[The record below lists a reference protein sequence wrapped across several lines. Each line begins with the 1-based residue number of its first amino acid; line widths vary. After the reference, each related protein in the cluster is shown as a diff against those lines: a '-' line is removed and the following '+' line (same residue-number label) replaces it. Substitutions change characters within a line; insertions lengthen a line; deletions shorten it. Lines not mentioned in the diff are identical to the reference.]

1 LPLLLVEVFEE
12 ISMPYADAN
21 GVKLYLEETGTGY
34 PIVFVHEFAADHREW
49 ETQVRYFSRYYRC
62 ITYAA
67 RGYPPS
73 DVPEDE
79 AAYDYTHFADDIAV
93 VIRRIGASKAH
104 VVGLSQGAYATLMF
118 GLRHPH
124 MASALVAAGVGSG
137 SVRAQREEFMKQCE
151 VNSHRFLTEG
161 AAAMAQELGVGPS
174 RVQLLNKDPRGW
186 QEFVDH
192 LSQHSAKGSALTMR
206 NYQGKRPS
214 LYDFAKQFSELTIP
228 ALIMVGDEDDPCLE
242 PSIFLKRT
250 IPTAGLFIQP
260 RTGHAINLEEPA
272 VFNREVQEFF
282 SAVERGR
289 WGRRDPR
296 ATMHLS
302 PQR

>member
-1 LPLLLVEVFEE
+1 M
-12 ISMPYADAN
+12 SYADAN
-21 GVKLYLEETGTGY
+21 GVKLYVEETGNGY

-49 ETQVRYFSRYYRC
+49 ETQVRYFSRSYRC

-79 AAYDYTHFADDIAV
+79 AAYNYIHFADDIAV
-93 VIRRIGASKAH
+93 VMRHAGVSKAH

-118 GLRHPH
+118 GLRHPQL
-124 MASALVAAGVGSG
+124 ASALVAAGVGSG
-137 SVRAQREEFMKQCE
+137 SVRDQREEFMRLCE
-151 VNSHRFLTEG
+151 ANAQRFLTEG
-161 AAAMAQELGVGPS
+161 SKAMARELGVGAS

-192 LSQHSAKGSALTMR
+192 LSQHSAKGSALTMK

-214 LYDFAKQFSELTIP
+214 LYDFEKQFSELTIP
-228 ALIMVGDEDDPCLE
+228 TLIIVGDEDDACLE
-242 PSIFLKRT
+242 PSVFLKRT
-250 IPTAGLFIQP
+250 IPTSGLFIQP

-272 VFNREVQEFF
+272 VFNREVQEFL
-282 SAVERGR
+282 SAVERGN
-289 WGRRDPR
+289 
-296 ATMHLS
+296 
-302 PQR
+302 

>member
-1 LPLLLVEVFEE
+1 ML
-12 ISMPYADAN
+12 YADSQ
-21 GVKLYLEETGTGY
+21 GVKLYVEETGTGY
-34 PIVFVHEFAADHREW
+34 PLVFVHEFAADHREW
-49 ETQVRYFSRYYRC
+49 EPQVRYFARHYRC

-73 DVPEDE
+73 DVPEED
-79 AAYDYTHFADDIAV
+79 AAYHYTHFADDIAAV
-93 VIRRIGASKAH
+93 VRHVGVPKAH

-118 GLRHPH
+118 GLRHPQ

-137 SVRAQREEFMKQCE
+137 SVKEQREEFRKQCE
-151 VNSHRFLTEG
+151 VNAQRFLTEG
-161 AAAMAQELGVGPS
+161 SAAMAQELGVGAS

-192 LSQHSAKGSALTMR
+192 LSQHSAQGSALTMK
-206 NYQGKRPS
+206 NYQAQRPS
-214 LYDFAKQFSELTIP
+214 LYDFAKEFAELTVP
-228 ALIMVGDEDDPCLE
+228 TLIVVGDEDDACLE
-242 PSIFLKRT
+242 PSVFLKRT

-272 VFNREVQEFF
+272 VFNREVQEFL
-282 SAVERGR
+282 SAVEHGR

-296 ATMHLS
+296 AVVS
-302 PQR
+302 APAQR

>member
-1 LPLLLVEVFEE
+1 M
-12 ISMPYADAN
+12 SYADSN
-21 GVKLYLEETGTGY
+21 GVKLHVEETGSGY

-49 ETQVRYFSRYYRC
+49 ETQVRYFSRSYRC

-79 AAYDYTHFADDIAV
+79 AAYNYTHFADDIAAV
-93 VIRRIGASKAH
+93 MRHAGVSKAH

-118 GLRHPH
+118 GLRHPQ

-137 SVRAQREEFMKQCE
+137 SVRDQREEFMRLCE
-151 VNSHRFLTEG
+151 ANAQRFLTEG
-161 AAAMAQELGVGPS
+161 AKAMAQELGVGAS

-186 QEFVDH
+186 REFVDH
-192 LSQHSAKGSALTMR
+192 LSQHSAKGSALTMK

-214 LYDFAKQFSELTIP
+214 LYDFEKQFSELTIP
-228 ALIMVGDEDDPCLE
+228 TLIVVGDEDDACLE
-242 PSIFLKRT
+242 PSVFLKRT

-272 VFNREVQEFF
+272 VFNREVQEFLN
-282 SAVERGR
+282 AVERGN
-289 WGRRDPR
+289 WGKRDPR
-296 ATMHLS
+296 AVVSVKAH
-302 PQR
+302 R

>member
-1 LPLLLVEVFEE
+1 M
-12 ISMPYADAN
+12 SYADAD
-21 GVKLYLEETGTGY
+21 GVKLYVEETGSGY
-34 PIVFVHEFAADHREW
+34 PVVFVHEFAADHREW
-49 ETQVRYFSRYYRC
+49 EPQVRYFARHYRC

-73 DVPEDE
+73 DVPTEE
-79 AAYDYTHFADDIAV
+79 AAYDYTHFADDIAAV
-93 VIRRIGASKAH
+93 MRHVGVPKAH

-118 GLRHPH
+118 GLRHPQL
-124 MASALVAAGVGSG
+124 ASALVAAGVGSG
-137 SVRAQREEFMKQCE
+137 SVPDQREEFVKMCE
-151 VNSHRFLTEG
+151 VNAQRFLQEG
-161 AAAMAQELGVGPS
+161 AKVVAQEMAVSPS

-192 LSQHSAKGSALTMR
+192 LGQHSSMGSALTMR

-214 LYDFAKQFSELTIP
+214 LYDFAQEFAALTIP
-228 ALIMVGDEDDPCLE
+228 TLIMVGDEDDACIE
-242 PSIFLKRT
+242 PSVFLKRT
-250 IPTAGLFIQP
+250 IPTAGLFVQP

-272 VFNREVQEFF
+272 VFNREIQEFF

-296 ATMHLS
+296 AVVSVRT
-302 PQR
+302 

>member
-1 LPLLLVEVFEE
+1 M
-12 ISMPYADAN
+12 SYADAD
-21 GVKLYLEETGTGY
+21 GVKLYVEETGSGY
-34 PIVFVHEFAADHREW
+34 PVVFVHEFAADHREW
-49 ETQVRYFSRYYRC
+49 EPQIRYFARQYRC

-73 DVPEDE
+73 DVPTEE
-79 AAYDYTHFADDIAV
+79 AAYEYTHFADDIAAV
-93 VIRRIGASKAH
+93 MRHVGVPKAH

-118 GLRHPH
+118 GLRHPQL
-124 MASALVAAGVGSG
+124 ASALVAAGVGSG
-137 SVRAQREEFMKQCE
+137 SVPDQREEFVKMCE
-151 VNSHRFLTEG
+151 VNAQRFLQEG
-161 AAAMAQELGVGPS
+161 AKVVAQEMAVSPS

-192 LSQHSAKGSALTMR
+192 LGQHSSMGSALTMR

-214 LYDFAKQFSELTIP
+214 LYDFAQEFAALTIP
-228 ALIMVGDEDDPCLE
+228 TLIMVGDEDDACIE
-242 PSIFLKRT
+242 PSVFLKRT
-250 IPTAGLFIQP
+250 IPTAGLFVQP

-272 VFNREVQEFF
+272 VFNREIQEFF

-296 ATMHLS
+296 AVVSVRT
-302 PQR
+302 

>member
-1 LPLLLVEVFEE
+1 M
-12 ISMPYADAN
+12 SYADSH
-21 GVKLYLEETGTGY
+21 GVKLYVEETGTGY
-34 PIVFVHEFAADHREW
+34 PLVFVHEFAADHREW
-49 ETQVRYFSRYYRC
+49 EPQVRYFARHYRC

-73 DVPEDE
+73 DVPEED
-79 AAYDYTHFADDIAV
+79 AAYHYTHFADDVAAV
-93 VIRRIGASKAH
+93 MRHVGASKAH

-118 GLRHPH
+118 GLRHPQ

-137 SVRAQREEFMKQCE
+137 SVREQGEEFRKQCE
-151 VNSHRFLTEG
+151 VNSQRFLTEG
-161 AAAMAQELGVGPS
+161 SPAMAQELGVSAS

-192 LSQHSAKGSALTMR
+192 LSQHSAKGSALTMK
-206 NYQGKRPS
+206 NYQGRRPS
-214 LYDFAKQFSELTIP
+214 LYDFAKEFAALTIP
-228 ALIMVGDEDDPCLE
+228 TLIVVGDEDDACLE
-242 PSIFLKRT
+242 PGIFLKRT

-272 VFNREVQEFF
+272 VFNCEVQEFLG
-282 SAVERGR
+282 AVERGR

-296 ATMHLS
+296 AVVSAH

>member
-1 LPLLLVEVFEE
+1 M
-12 ISMPYADAN
+12 SYADSN
-21 GVKLYLEETGTGY
+21 GVKLYVEETGSGY

-49 ETQVRYFSRYYRC
+49 ETQVRYFSRSYRC

-79 AAYDYTHFADDIAV
+79 AAYNYTHFADDIAAV
-93 VIRRIGASKAH
+93 MRHAGVSKAH

-118 GLRHPH
+118 GLRHPQ

-137 SVRAQREEFMKQCE
+137 SVRDQREEFMRLCE
-151 VNSHRFLTEG
+151 ANAQRFLTEG
-161 AAAMAQELGVGPS
+161 AKAMAQELGVGAS

-186 QEFVDH
+186 REFVDH
-192 LSQHSAKGSALTMR
+192 LSQHSAKGSALTMK

-214 LYDFAKQFSELTIP
+214 LYDFEKQFSEMTIP
-228 ALIMVGDEDDPCLE
+228 TLIVVGDEDDACLE

-272 VFNREVQEFF
+272 VFNREVQDFL
-282 SAVERGR
+282 SAVERGS

-296 ATMHLS
+296 AVVSVKT
-302 PQR
+302 QR